1 LANALHLLPHRSAG
15 VDSVSIELDSHRIQV
30 EIVQICLQRGCACGF
45 DPELDIRRHLPLLTF
60 DARLSEAARR
70 MGIDRALCVMRA
82 DGCKTY
88 IHRQRPDSRAE
99 QQWLNN

>member
-15 VDSVSIELDSHRIQV
+15 VDSVSIELDSHRIRV
-30 EIVQICLQRGCACGF
+30 ETVQICLQRGCACGF

-70 MGIDRALCVMRA
+70 MVLTGLCDESGRLQ
-82 DGCKTY
+82 TY
-88 IHRQRPDSRAE
+88 IWRAA
-99 QQWLNN
+99 